1 MSVPYFNYSF
11 DSETVNSTIILNNIV
26 SHDIPVTDG
35 LYMRFEGKNYD
46 EKTKTWYDS
55 GGAGRHIPPSS
66 ITGTP
71 TIAIQGNSTNGTY
84 SRSFQVLKGTTAEFI
99 NFGNPRLEQY
109 TFFHIARY
117 GGATKQ
123 RIFTCTGSP
132 NWLAGFY
139 AGYTGVA
146 HHTTWIT
153 ASTSTFY
160 GTDFFVGCDCSNSYR
175 TNGIERFTTN
185 GTITYLPNIT
195 VNGYSGEKSD
205 FEIADVIIYNRYLS
219 LDERIQMEN
228 YLASIY
234 GITFS
239 QNLLPVTTNLYM
251 RFEAKNYNASTKT
264 WTDTGG
270 SNRHITS
277 ESVGGTPSVVTAPA
291 NANGATNKSF
301 LVVKGGTGE
310 SIVLGNAQLTNYTL
324 FFIARYGGGTR
335 GRIFTTANGTN
346 WLSGFWSA
354 ITGVAYHVGWITQDS
369 NDLHGTDFFIST
381 DCQNS
386 YRSNGVERAIA
397 TSTTTTLPVIK
408 INGWT
413 TQLSDF
419 EIAEIIIYSSVLT
432 LDQRITVENYL
443 ASIYGITISA
453 VTTSNYV
460 TPISQLPP
468 CRLGKNGVTFACWF
482 RSQNSQTAA
491 TYPRIFDFGISANKC
506 VALFIEGAVGKI
518 GLYIPDLFSNADG
531 ALGNTLILSNGPY
544 VLDNVWRHVAW
555 TISPDGTQKV
565 YINGA
570 LNYTTTRFFYP
581 QNYDFT
587 TNYIGKSNANDIF
600 FNGAIDEFKFYKSTL
615 TADEVYNLY
624 DHNNTYP
631 TITPTTTIPT
641 PYLYYNFDPS
651 GSMAGN
657 MGTYV
662 LNKGTPNQTVSP
674 NTRFAQNYQWTTCE
688 NCPIVWTASGSSF
701 MPSSTVI
708 GGRTTIYEP
717 FRIFDGSSNGGW
729 VTAAN
734 KYNLQTST
742 IGDYKGSP
750 TITTTTTNPSVG
762 TINGE
767 WLQIQSSMPLQMLS
781 YRFDSYYDNSN
792 ALACALP
799 QTYYILGS
807 NNGTTWDPIQY
818 VVNNYASSNDASS
831 NVNYTNTYTITN
843 NTVATT
849 SGNYDSIGF
858 TTIQGFSTSLN
869 YYSYFRLVVN
879 KVFGKRLGY
888 TNIQST
894 ITGATNDFLAIGD
907 WIIKFY
913 PQYYYDA
920 VLGSSGL
927 LQQSDYRIPNNQVV
941 TNARAEQYVR
951 LPTFSTDISG
961 ITFTCWFRSNN
972 NGTWARLFEFAN
984 SLLNES
990 NNNINL
996 FINNSFIG
1004 NGIRQYNYN
1013 IQNTNI
1019 VPEINDNIWR
1029 HVAWTINTNGIS
1041 TLYINGQ
1048 SVFSQ
1053 QAIYPY
1059 PINLTTNFL
1068 LKSVWNPDPSYNGAI
1083 DEFAMYKTVLSDT
1096 AINTIYDSTKT
1107 IYSYYNDGSDN
1118 QIASTYVA
1126 TPDLYYTFDT
1136 DTVRYQYLQNKATGI
1151 YDTIMSKDTIIDT
1164 TDYKIGNGSIALDG
1178 LPSTYVQLPK
1188 LSATGINGLT
1198 FACWFRSNGNFD
1210 NTPIFD
1216 FGNGLVADNISAK
1229 INRNNLTLSVN
1240 NGGISP
1246 YIYNPYFHYKFNK
1259 SDVNNYTL
1267 KNYGGGATDISGQ
1280 YDAFIGVGAS
1290 TIVDYSTINEQLIN
1304 PSTFSETTIPWIY
1317 GDIYKSGYQ
1326 SAVIKYQNNLVIM
1339 WGFTASSING
1349 SNNPNNAFRKN
1360 TSGGPP
1366 WVSSTNDY
1374 SITTGNY
1381 NANTYGIGTQWNTT
1395 ISGLVDSNNI
1405 PILNLSGEW
1414 LEIRGSPYLSM
1425 SDYRL
1430 FSYSGMSES
1439 MPRTYYIFGSNNRT
1453 TWYPIQYVTRS
1464 GGTSS
1469 RGFNNVSQVIDGFM
1483 DTNGYVTIKYTLN
1496 TNTATQTDTTDGVTS
1511 TYNGYPTSLNSYTYF
1526 RILIRQICG
1535 STTSTSY
1542 TSINRWYITFKYSP
1556 GTLST
1561 QNTQSESLI
1570 LTGADNQK
1578 ITLPAFTSGQ
1588 DGLTFSFWMRSDSNS
1603 GTKNGAK
1610 IMDLGNDSK
1619 TDNITMS
1626 VQNDSLCCD
1635 IYNNGIS
1642 SSVNS
1647 VLRMKPV
1654 FYYNFDDNTVNS
1666 ITVANLATGNLT
1678 QYGNTFITTT
1688 ESNNPYPTLA
1698 NLYNG
1703 ATVKGK
1709 VLTLSRTSTT
1719 SSSSQFL
1726 KLPTM
1731 YLDSTK
1737 GLTMGCWFRTT
1748 DTGGIYPRLFTLGA
1762 DSGTTNQIGFGMTN
1776 NRKLTVFSQ
1785 DTTFRSM
1792 DPCTEFTVNDG
1803 VWRHFIFTINGGA
1816 SGTVGATWRVYI
1828 NGVLQN
1834 RNVNNYYPT
1843 TGNRIYNYVGRSNNS
1858 GDSTFDGQISEVF
1871 MANTE
1876 LKPEE
1881 VFALYSNNS
1890 AFFYGL
1896 NDNNWRHYAWTIANN
1911 SLYNTPSNV
1920 KISNSFNPAITN
1932 STWKLYVNGVLTK
1945 TLSNMNF
1952 PNNIS
1957 RIKNY
1962 LCGSNTATDPSFNGA
1977 LDDFRMYKSVL
1988 SDADIESIYKN
1999 PSFSNMAITST
2010 MKNDNIVSNI
2020 NDNKWRH
2027 LTWSIDASA
2036 NWKVYMNG
2044 DLYSKFTGVYPN
2056 SIERYLNFFGKL
2068 SKNPDTIDSS
2078 YSTFTP
2084 NAAVATA
2091 NTWANNGVTWT
2102 SSASSFWQ
2110 TTYSHNPYRAFN
2122 TTTSATSTDYD
2133 AWHIADN
2140 TYDGYDGLYNRTDY
2154 FTYINSI
2161 GLVYGEWL
2169 QIQTSIPLVMKSYIL
2184 SSRSGFFNQ
2193 MPRRYYIVG
2202 SNDNSTWY
2210 PIQSVTRQVSGTAT
2224 ANTSVSTNT
2233 LFVSPGYYSDD
2244 NIVSNGIT
2252 ASTHVYG
2259 HPTTI
2264 NTYTY
2269 FRMIVTQN
2277 SCNVVTPTG
2286 DGRYMAI
2293 GEWNITFS
2301 TNVSKNFAGAID
2313 DFRMYK
2319 RTLND
2324 NEVLKIATI
2333 NPLFFHY
2340 RFDQSDVNGQSLANM
2355 ANGSP
2360 IYDASLST
2368 TGLINTTDF
2377 KTGNGSL
2384 ALTTDEQEYPPAPIT
2399 ADTTFIYYGSYGQGR
2414 YDVSYSSQ
2422 YGTATNE
2429 NANKVFSKA
2438 PSDTWTENQWTSST
2452 TSYTSLS
2459 SIYSTNN
2466 ALGHTGTFNT
2476 VVSGISISGEWIQL
2490 KMPNAIVLNKY
2501 MIIGET
2507 SRSMNSF
2514 VLAGSNDGNTWSLID
2529 EQRNLGVWSLTHPNC
2544 TMYFELSNKLLVYP
2558 PLNQFFNPDNEND
2571 NSFNRTI
2578 IDSSYGNG
2586 LYKATAIWSG
2596 TTTQFSGY
2604 GPFYSSLS
2612 NNDRYSRGANSFPT
2626 SKSIDGIT
2634 VYGASSTDTRINSYI
2649 IGGGEIVGWWFDIEL
2664 PYQISVEQFSFIPG
2678 IKANNIYEL
2687 VLLGSNNPTAFG
2699 VNQYTNITPYWE
2711 FVGKANILDKSENTN
2726 RVFFNT
2732 TNKKRF
2738 KIYRIAVTLTHVANN
2753 TPYVHGFQFH
2763 SYDKTAPYNH
2773 FRLIPTSI
2781 AATANATTVS
2791 HVTIRQIKYFAKPEQ
2806 YVTLP
2811 SFWTGYNGL
2820 TFAMWFKLNNVSNI
2834 SPYLTQFFGFAP
2846 SNAGIGNR
2854 YDSISL
2860 NYNTNSIRPNIFI
2873 GSTAYTL
2880 PLDLSMNDNV
2890 WRHVAWTVDRNG
2902 YWKIYINGR
2911 LVKSESKAYPSNIQ
2925 RYINYLGKTSELN
2938 TTYNLNGG
2946 LDDFRMYK
2954 SVLTDQE
2961 VMALYKE
2968 SNKLLIHYTFD
2979 KETVNGSSVGD
2990 MVGMPAQLTIANGLD
3005 FKNTIISP
3013 NSTNATTANM
3023 NGWTTTHDNRVYNWR
3038 ASASSLYIDGTWLP
3052 HFAFDTGLANT
3063 TAFLT
3068 NDTQS
3073 DNKYSTTT
3081 GVYIGLNKTNVQSLG
3096 DIGGEWL
3103 QINCDV
3109 PIVMSSYYLVGRF
3122 DRPQQLVRTH
3132 YIVGSNDGINWY
3144 PLQYSTRTGSITG
3157 SGNTGVMWTYTTA
3170 VATGSAT
3177 TPIFN
3182 VTPYSYDIVPSNSS
3196 STLVFKLN
3204 GYSYANNPYTMFRM
3218 IFTEVTNT
3226 TTNGVISLFEWQIYA
3241 YEPLPSQPIY
3251 GSEVTPTTYYS
3262 TSNVETGIWAND
3274 GVNWTSSSSSN
3285 SISLSTAN
3293 THTNTCYTTKPFNGR
3308 IGAGSNVYQFWSATG
3323 GVYTTTNVAVNS
3335 YTGIYNTLIQTVGA
3349 VLGEYLQINSN
3360 IPVQISNYFFT
3371 SRIDTTNVN
3380 AGRNLP
3386 QEYYIVGSLDGSSQ
3400 WYPIQY
3406 VKCNGGSVAN
3416 VASPQNTDIYY
3427 TTTKLGE
3434 TQTIASKVSGTSG
3447 STIDIYNYPVYA
3459 LGYYT
3464 SFRVVVKNTFGSSYG
3479 LTDTGYTGGTVNI
3492 GQWNIK
3498 FNPHIINPYNY
3509 RLGNAS
3515 LNLRASYGE
3524 FLTIPTIKTL
3534 GSDGISFSLWFSSD
3548 GTQEGSQIMELGNGY
3563 NNDNILMYISN
3574 GNLYFGINNGN
3585 SSNTVS
3591 NDTMIATKILDGN
3604 WRNIVVLIATDGT
3617 WTFYVNGQFVKT
3629 VAGVY
3634 PTDVPR
3640 YINYLGKSSVKLDPY
3655 FNGYID
3661 DFRVYRTVL
3670 TTTEIAEIYNSTST
3684 SALDANGLTGF
3695 EYNGIDFSKLYKR
3708 KYTEYAG
3715 IISTIAGGGTTR
3727 GDGGFATNAG
3737 FGAIYDMAID
3747 NSNNYIYFSF
3757 INNNYVRRIDASGI
3771 ITTVV
3776 GTGVNNSSGDG
3787 GLAIN
3792 ASVNGPSGLALDT
3805 SMNLY
3810 IAERYGNRIRKI
3822 DTTNGTISTIAGTI
3836 QPIATTTTDFSS
3848 NTVSNWVVNDISFTA
3863 SLSSTRSAL
3872 ASHKAGNLFIFTDA
3886 ANVLGIACEDNTYSA
3901 TTGAYSGK
3909 RNTTGLP
3916 ASMGL
3921 TANTLSGDWI
3931 QLFSSQ
3937 PVRMISYNLSQYNF
3951 FAGANRTTNL
3961 PQSYHILGSNDTVS
3975 WYPIQKVDCSYMSV
3989 DVSSLC
3995 PTFTYNVTT
4004 NYGAQQIGPNPS
4016 PNSIGYGAY
4025 LNYSYADNSYNYF
4038 RISFQKTF
4046 GQNGGGAGTGAPLGW
4061 GNQINIWDGS
4071 FIAIGKW
4078 AINFQADCVGT
4089 AGSYGDGML
4098 ANSAAVN
4105 NPIDIKLDSSN
4116 NIYIT
4121 EFDGRRIRKIDA
4133 SSGIITSLLGYIS
4146 PNSTAAT
4153 GKNWISNG
4161 TRWDASSSS
4170 FRTSSGNFP
4179 YLAFNNATGT
4189 DANTYSSA
4197 NTTYSS
4203 TTGITLG
4210 KYTGTVNTP
4219 VIFNSVRQI
4228 VSGEWL
4234 QIHSGTPCQF
4244 ISHSLS
4250 SWTGDTNKVGSGLP
4264 ASYTIVG
4271 SMDASSWY
4279 PIQDVSA
4286 GWASVDDT
4294 TTPGVTQTY
4303 VVSTN
4308 SSTIRYG
4315 TPNTKG
4321 DVYLTGYPTAAN
4333 YYTYFRLIGKEIFN
4347 QRFGFVSSGNWT
4359 SMFISEWN
4367 INFLGGGG
4375 YGGAPAATASSTGD
4389 LSLNGTI
4396 IGGIA
4401 GNATINGPIGLAFDT
4416 SRNLY
4421 VAENS
4426 GHRIRKLLTD
4436 PSGTISSMSPI
4447 TTICGNGTSSHT
4459 GDGRYAINA
4468 TIAKPSYLDIDSS
4481 NNILL
4486 GFDSASVTGGALTR
4500 MINGNN
4506 GIIDRIAGTGTEGF
4520 SGDGGFATNARLS
4533 NSYSARFDKNRN
4545 IYIGDNTAN
4554 NNRIRKITRQTAPLS
4569 TNLLKYGV
4577 DIANTFSPRTGIT
4590 TAQTIDGITNTNLE
4604 DNIEPIEQ
4612 QAIPAK
4618 GRVFTDNNSWVTP
4631 VNPVYVS
4638 GVSPNSLNA
4647 TSDTWTTIVGSS
4659 TITWN
4664 ARASSSNN
4672 GFDSYEAFNSR
4683 VLVSNDAWASTT
4695 NRYDTTTGNYTSNTF
4710 TYINGIGNVGG
4721 EWLQIQTSLPLSMN
4735 SYQLNSQINNL
4746 NALPKIYYI
4755 AGSNDK
4761 LTWYPIQYVNK
4772 ISNYNGI
4779 INTSSTYP
4787 VDTRTNY
4794 IDNKTGDFNETLT
4807 SDVTGYPTSNDYY
4820 IYFRIITIQNCSS
4833 ATSQASNT
4841 SIGEWTI
4848 NGTVLTN
4855 PTGWQFSA
4863 STEDTS
4869 MNANAFNAFNN
4880 STTAFWKDIC
4890 GNYNSNSGSYCDIV
4904 SPNSTAATGYSW
4916 TANGITWDASASSFR
4931 GSTNN
4936 NLPYKAFN
4944 NVSTGGDTNTFVTN
4958 GNASTSNAYNTLATN
4973 AGIYTGIV
4981 KTNVVGFAQDIS
4993 GEWLQIKASK
5003 PCQYLM
5009 HNLQS
5014 GAYLATDYLN
5024 SFLPARYY
5032 IVGSNDGST
5041 WYPIQD
5047 ISYGYASTPDTGAIA
5062 ETTQT
5067 ISMTTNTTPTYY
5079 GATGTIGYVSLAGYS
5094 TSTNYYTYFRMIIKE
5109 LFGKRMG
5116 YSSNTTDWKQTY
5128 IGEWNLTLRQGPSL
5142 TSTTF
5147 TNTLGNPYSSYSFPV
5162 PYKPSTILIPVSNF
5176 TAFSI
5181 SNDATRMVLCSFKNG
5196 NTTADYNNS
5205 TNINGAGAIFY
5216 STSTNGI
5223 DWATPIV
5230 IDTTIRGYIGAVIT
5244 NDGTR
5249 IAYCANN
5256 SSNVYIYSW
5265 PKPGTPT
5272 LLQTLTTGSVGHNQM
5287 GISRDGNILIFAGN
5301 NSSNIFFSLW
5311 NNTTNTYSPPRKTLQ
5326 SGSLSIFCADISKEG
5341 NRIVYV
5347 NEDSTRANQK
5357 VYWATWNGS
5366 NFTDGTVIST
5376 PVENTIVPR
5385 TIKFNEDAS
5394 VIYLSTGPAGTNAI
5408 YMSYFNYA
5416 TNSYSSF
5423 VSTEYIPPYITPPSD
5438 QWGITSSHN
5447 GKYIYRSGFRDT
5459 SRRNFTIFRLEL
5471 AETNVAEGEW
5481 IQVKLPYQLK
5491 LTTYSIMNRPTT
5503 AEKDD
5508 LYNEPRIW
5516 WLLGSNDGSAWNL
5529 VDYRND
5535 TASIGG
5541 TMRVFNSS
5549 VKEYYSYYRL
5559 VIAATSVTTSVSSA
5573 TLAQLFLNGIY
5584 NYTDSAITAIGTNY
5598 GNVEQILPIPGFNP
5612 TSNNFTYNGRSFI
5625 TSSSSQGSSSLTT
5638 MSPFNAFRNINSTG
5652 YVKDNNSFR
5661 WDSGYSGNGFNN
5673 AGTTL
5678 SYGQDA
5684 YDATGIYRGGTSGS
5698 TTTNYWRTNFFGG
5711 NESNTVAAATMTRN
5725 TDITVPRANIIGLSI
5740 TADNT
5745 RVVYCV
5751 YNVASQGLYFAT
5763 INSDGT
5769 WSGETSFDT
5778 TQRQYL
5784 SLSISADGSRGVFC
5798 DNANGLY
5805 YFTWT
5810 GTTYTTPIK
5819 IESNYNRNYQ
5829 HARITYDGNRVVAN
5843 VGESRAAIYFSVWNG
5858 SSFGPLTQ
5866 TLETRSFSY
5875 IGLGLSNDG
5884 NRLVYGS
5891 NTNDNSNYNNVFYSV
5906 WNGTNY
5912 TMGKQTLDTSAKTW
5926 RNFEFS
5932 NDNNI
5937 LYASTQGNTT
5947 ATLWISKYNSILD
5960 NYEPFIAV
5968 PTLTIPASLDAWP
5981 FFMSRD
5987 GNTLYCK
5994 GYNLTTLYR
6003 MSTQIYQ
6010 AAGEWIQVQTSSPLK
6025 LSNYRILSRNNDDA
6039 SVFRFDN
6046 SRIPII
6052 FYMLGSNDGTTW
6064 FLLDAQSLTTTQTS
6078 RELGS
6083 YSTSTTYATQYYTY
6097 FRLVVNKISGN
6108 GSTMSLT
6115 NVQLFGVYL

>member
-1 MSVPYFNYSF
+1 MSN
-11 DSETVNSTIILNNIV
+11 IIQNNIV
-26 SHDIPVTDG
+26 SHDMPVTDG

-55 GGAGRHIPPSS
+55 GGAGRHIPSSS

-71 TIAIQGNSTNGTY
+71 YLSIQGNSTNGTY
-84 SRSFQVLKGTTAEFI
+84 LRSFQVLKGTTAEFI

-109 TFFHIARY
+109 TFFFIARY
-117 GGATKQ
+117 GGATRA
-123 RIFTCTGSP
+123 RIFTT
-132 NWLAGFY
+132 AGVLPDFLY
-139 AGYTGVA
+139 GFQGGYSGVA
-146 HHTTWIT
+146 YHSYWIT
-153 ASTSTFY
+153 GAAGAQPTATVY
-160 GTDFFVGCDCSNSYR
+160 GTDFFIGCDCSNSFR
-175 TNGIERFTTN
+175 TNGIERVLSNSTY
-185 GTITYLPNIT
+185 TYLPNNIT
-195 VNGYSGEKSD
+195 VNGYSSEKSD

-239 QNLLPVTTNLYM
+239 QNQLPVTTNLYM
-251 RFEAKNYNASTKT
+251 RFEAKNYNASTKI

-277 ESVGGTPSVVTAPA
+277 GSVGGTPSVVTQSTYS
-291 NANGATNKSF
+291 NGATSKSF
-301 LVVKGGTGE
+301 LVVKGSTAE
-310 SIVLGNAQLTNYTL
+310 SITLGNTVLTNYTM
-324 FFIARYGGGTR
+324 FYIARYGGSSR

-346 WLSGFWSA
+346 WLSGFWTA

-432 LDQRITVENYL
+432 LDERITVENYL

-468 CRLGKNGVTFACWF
+468 CRLGTNGVTFACWF
-482 RSQNSQTAA
+482 RSQNSLTLS
-491 TYPRIFDFGISANKC
+491 YPRIFDFGISASK
-506 VALFIEGAVGKI
+506 VALYIEGAVGKL
-518 GLYIPDLFSNADG
+518 GLYIPELFSNADG
-531 ALGNTLILSNGPY
+531 VLGNTLILSNGPY

-570 LNYTTTRFFYP
+570 LNYTTTSFFYP

-587 TNYIGKSNANDIF
+587 TNYIGKSNGNDIF

-624 DHNNTYP
+624 DHHNTYP
-631 TITPTTTIPT
+631 VITPTTTIPT

-657 MGTYV
+657 LGTYV

-674 NTRFAQNYQWTTCE
+674 NTTFAQNYQWTTRE
-688 NCPIVWTASGSSF
+688 NCPIIWTASGSSF
-701 MPSSTVI
+701 MPSSTAI
-708 GGRTTIYEP
+708 GGKTTIYEP
-717 FRIFDGSSNGGW
+717 YRAFDGSSNGGW

-750 TITTTTTNPSVG
+750 AITTETTNPSVG

-767 WLQIQSSMPLQMLS
+767 WLQIQSTVPVKMFS
-781 YRFDSYYDNSN
+781 YKFDSYYDNSN
-792 ALACALP
+792 ALACVLP

-818 VVNNYASSNDASS
+818 VVNNYASTNDASS
-831 NVNYTNTYTITN
+831 NVNYTEIYTITN
-843 NTVATT
+843 NTLATT
-849 SGNYDSIGF
+849 SGNYNSIGF
-858 TTIQGFSTSLN
+858 ETIQGFSTSLN
-869 YYSYFRLVVN
+869 YYTYFRLVVN

-894 ITGATNDFLAIGD
+894 ITNDFLAIGD

-913 PQYYYDA
+913 PEYYYDA

-941 TNARAEQYVR
+941 TNAKADQYIR
-951 LPTFSTDISG
+951 LPTFSTDVSG
-961 ITFTCWFRSNN
+961 LTFTCWFRSNN
-972 NGTWARLFEFAN
+972 NATWARLFDFAN
-984 SLLNES
+984 SLLNDG

-996 FINNSFIG
+996 FINNSYIG
-1004 NGIRQYNYN
+1004 NGINQYYYP
-1013 IQNTNI
+1013 ITNTNI

-1059 PINLTTNFL
+1059 PINRTTNFL

-1096 AINTIYDSTKT
+1096 AINTIYDSTKS
-1107 IYSYYNDGSDN
+1107 IFNAYNDGSNN

-1126 TPDLYYTFDT
+1126 TPDLYYTFDS
-1136 DTVRYQYLQNKATGI
+1136 DTVRDQYLQNKATGV

-1198 FACWFRSNGNFD
+1198 FACWFRSNGNYD

-1240 NGGISP
+1240 NGAISP
-1246 YIYNPYFHYKFNK
+1246 YIYNPYFHYKFN
-1259 SDVNNYTL
+1259 SGDVTNYTL

-1280 YDAFIGVGAS
+1280 YDAFIGTGAS
-1290 TIVDYSTINEQLIN
+1290 TVVDYTIN
-1304 PSTFSETTIPWIY
+1304 TI
-1317 GDIYKSGYQ
+1317 
-1326 SAVIKYQNNLVIM
+1326 
-1339 WGFTASSING
+1339 
-1349 SNNPNNAFRKN
+1349 
-1360 TSGGPP
+1360 
-1366 WVSSTNDY
+1366 
-1374 SITTGNY
+1374 
-1381 NANTYGIGTQWNTT
+1381 
-1395 ISGLVDSNNI
+1395 
-1405 PILNLSGEW
+1405 
-1414 LEIRGSPYLSM
+1414 
-1425 SDYRL
+1425 
-1430 FSYSGMSES
+1430 
-1439 MPRTYYIFGSNNRT
+1439 
-1453 TWYPIQYVTRS
+1453 
-1464 GGTSS
+1464 
-1469 RGFNNVSQVIDGFM
+1469 
-1483 DTNGYVTIKYTLN
+1483 
-1496 TNTATQTDTTDGVTS
+1496 
-1511 TYNGYPTSLNSYTYF
+1511 
-1526 RILIRQICG
+1526 
-1535 STTSTSY
+1535 
-1542 TSINRWYITFKYSP
+1542 
-1556 GTLST
+1556 LST
-1561 QNTQSESLI
+1561 QNAQSESLI

-1588 DGLTFSFWMRSDSNS
+1588 DGLTFSFWMRSDSN
-1603 GTKNGAK
+1603 TAAKNGAK

-1688 ESNNPYPTLA
+1688 ESDNPYPTLA

-1703 ATVKGK
+1703 ATVKAK
-1709 VLTLSRTSTT
+1709 VLTLSRTSATN
-1719 SSSSQFL
+1719 SSSQFM

-1748 DTGGIYPRLFTLGA
+1748 DTGGNYPRLFTLGA
-1762 DSGTTNQIGFGMTN
+1762 GSGTTNQIGFGMTT

-1785 DTTFRSM
+1785 DTTFRSL

-1803 VWRHFIFTINGGA
+1803 VWRHFMFTINGGA

-1881 VFALYSNNS
+1881 VFALYSNNT

-1988 SDADIESIYKN
+1988 SDADIESMYQN
-1999 PSFSNMAITST
+1999 PSFSNMATTTT

-2027 LTWSIDASA
+2027 LAWSIDASA

-2044 DLYSKFTGVYPN
+2044 DLYSTLKGVYPN

-2140 TYDGYDGLYNRTDY
+2140 TSYDGYDGLYNRTTY
-2154 FTYINSI
+2154 STYINSI

-2202 SNDNSTWY
+2202 SNDNSTWHL
-2210 PIQSVTRQVSGTAT
+2210 IQSVTRQVSGTAT

-2313 DFRMYK
+2313 DFCMYK

-2377 KTGNGSL
+2377 KTGNARL

-2438 PSDTWTENQWTSST
+2438 PIDTWAGNQWRSNQA
-2452 TSYTSLS
+2452 SYTSLS

-2476 VVSGISISGEWIQL
+2476 VVSGLSISGEWIQL

-2501 MIIGET
+2501 MIIGDT
-2507 SRSMNSF
+2507 SSNMNSF

-2529 EQRNLGVWSLTHPNC
+2529 EQRNLGIWSLTYPNC

-2558 PLNQFFNPDNEND
+2558 PLNQFFNPNNNST
-2571 NSFNRTI
+2571 NSFDRTI

-2586 LYKATAIWSG
+2586 LYKATAMTSG
-2596 TTTQFSGY
+2596 TTNFQFIGY

-2612 NNDRYSRGANSFPT
+2612 TDDRYNRGVSSFPNAET
-2626 SKSIDGIT
+2626 INGIT
-2634 VYGASSTDTRINSYI
+2634 VYGASWSDNRINSYLFDST
-2649 IGGGEIVGWWFDIEL
+2649 IVKGWWFDIEL

-2699 VNQYTNITPYWE
+2699 LNQNTNTTPYWE
-2711 FVGKANILDKSENTN
+2711 IVGKANILDKSLNTN

-2738 KIYRIAVTLTHVANN
+2738 KIYRIAVTLTHAINN

-2763 SYDKTAPYNH
+2763 SYDKTPSYNH

-2781 AATANATTVS
+2781 AATANATTLS
-2791 HVTIRQIKYFAKPEQ
+2791 HITIRQIKYFAKPEQ

-2834 SPYLTQFFGFAP
+2834 SPYVTNIFEFGA
-2846 SNAGIGNR
+2846 SNAGFQDRNDYIGL
-2854 YDSISL
+2854 I
-2860 NYNTNSIRPNIFI
+2860 YNTNSFRPNIFK
-2873 GSTAYTL
+2873 GSSQSVMF
-2880 PLDLSMNDNV
+2880 LDLSMNDNV
-2890 WRHVAWTVDRNG
+2890 WRHMAWTIDTNG
-2902 YWKIYINGR
+2902 YWKFYINGR
-2911 LVKSESKAYPSNIQ
+2911 LIKSESKAYPNNVQ
-2925 RYINYLGKTSELN
+2925 RYNNYLGRGIQQN

-2990 MVGMPAQLTIANGLD
+2990 MVGTPAQLTIANGID

-3023 NGWTTTHDNRVYNWR
+3023 NGWTTTYDNRVYNWR
-3038 ASASSLYIDGTWLP
+3038 ASASSTYIDGTWLP
-3052 HFAFDTGLANT
+3052 HLAFDTNLTNT

-3068 NDTQS
+3068 NDNQS

-3157 SGNTGVMWTYTTA
+3157 SGNTGVMWTYTSPN

-3182 VTPYSYDIVPSNSS
+3182 VTPYSYDIVPANSS
-3196 STLVFKLN
+3196 STLVFKLT

-3285 SISLSTAN
+3285 SISLSTTN

-3574 GNLYFGINNGN
+3574 GNLFFGINNGN
-3585 SSNTVS
+3585 SSNTAF
-3591 NDTMIATKILDGN
+3591 NDSIIATNILDGN
-3604 WRNIVVLIATDGT
+3604 WRNIVVLISTDGT

-3629 VAGVY
+3629 VTGVY
-3634 PTDVPR
+3634 PMDVPR

-3670 TTTEIAEIYNSTST
+3670 TTTEIAEIYNSSST
-3684 SALDANGLTGF
+3684 PALDANGLTGF

-3727 GDGGFATNAG
+3727 GDGGFATNASLPG
-3737 FGAIYDMAID
+3737 TIYDMAFD
-3747 NSNNYIYFSF
+3747 NSNNYIYASF

-3776 GTGVNNSSGDG
+3776 GTGVANSSGDG

-3822 DTTNGTISTIAGTI
+3822 DTTNGTIRTIAGTM
-3836 QPIATTTTDFSS
+3836 QPIATSTTDSSS

-3863 SLSSTRSAL
+3863 SLSSTRSTGVD
-3872 ASHKAGNLFIFTDA
+3872 HKAGNLFIFTDA
-3886 ANVLGIACEDNTYSA
+3886 ANILGIACEDNSYNA
-3901 TTGAYSGK
+3901 TTGLYLGR

-3931 QLFSSQ
+3931 QLYSSQ
-3937 PVRMISYNLSQYNF
+3937 PVRMISYNLSQFNF
-3951 FAGANRTTNL
+3951 FSGANRTTNL

-4004 NYGAQQIGPNPS
+4004 NYGVQQIGPNPT

-4025 LNYSYADNSYNYF
+4025 LNYSNADNSYNFF
-4038 RISFQKTF
+4038 RISFQRTF

-4061 GNQINIWDGS
+4061 GNQINRWDGS
-4071 FIAIGKW
+4071 FVAVGKW
-4078 AINFQADCVGT
+4078 AINFQADCSGT

-4121 EFDGRRIRKIDA
+4121 EFEGRRIRKIDA

-4153 GKNWISNG
+4153 AKNWIANG
-4161 TRWDASSSS
+4161 TRWDASASS
-4170 FRTSSGNFP
+4170 FRGGTDNNFP
-4179 YLAFNNATGT
+4179 YLAFNNVAGSN
-4189 DANTYSSA
+4189 ANTYSSA

-4219 VIFNSVRQI
+4219 VIFNSGRQT

-4250 SWTGDTNKVGSGLP
+4250 PWTGDTNKVGSGLP

-4279 PIQDVSA
+4279 PIQDVSC

-4347 QRFGFVSSGNWT
+4347 QRFGFVTSANWT
-4359 SMFISEWN
+4359 TMFISEWN

-4375 YGGAPAATASSTGD
+4375 YGGAPAAPATSIGD

-4468 TIAKPSYLDIDSS
+4468 TIAKPVYLDIDSS

-4486 GFDSASVTGGALTR
+4486 GFDSASVTGGAVTR

-4506 GIIDRIAGTGTEGF
+4506 GIIDRISGTGNEGF

-4533 NSYSARFDKNRN
+4533 NAYSARFDKNRN
-4545 IYIGDNTAN
+4545 IYIGDNSAN

-4664 ARASSSNN
+4664 ARASSSTN
-4672 GFDSYEAFNSR
+4672 DLEPYEAFNSR

-4695 NRYDTTTGNYTSNTF
+4695 NRYDTTTGYYNSTNY

-4735 SYQLNSQINNL
+4735 SHRLTSQIGNP
-4746 NALPKIYYI
+4746 NAIPKIYYI

-4794 IDNKTGDFNETLT
+4794 IDIKTGDFNETLT
-4807 SDVTGYPTSNDYY
+4807 SDVTGYSTSSDYY
-4820 IYFRIITIQNCSS
+4820 TYFRMVVIQNCTSS
-4833 ATSQASNT
+4833 STSNT

-4890 GNYNSNSGSYCDIV
+4890 GNYNSNSGNYCDIV
-4904 SPNSTAATGYSW
+4904 SPNSTAATTNTW
-4916 TANGITWDASASSFR
+4916 TANGITWDANSSSFR

-4973 AGIYTGIV
+4973 AGIYTGTV
-4981 KTNVVGFAQDIS
+4981 KTPVVGFALDIS

-5024 SFLPARYY
+5024 STLPARYY

-5047 ISYGYASTPDTGAIA
+5047 ISYSYASTPDTTSAIA

-5116 YSSNTTDWKQTY
+5116 YALNAVDYKHTY
-5128 IGEWNLTLRQGPSL
+5128 ISEWNLTLRQGPSL

-5162 PYKPSTILIPVSNF
+5162 PYNPSTVLIPMSNF

-5181 SNDATRMVLCSFKNG
+5181 SNDATRMVLCSYKNG
-5196 NTTADYNNS
+5196 NTTADYNSS

-5287 GISRDGNILIFAGN
+5287 GISRDGNRLIFAGN
-5301 NSSNIFFSLW
+5301 TSSNIFFSLW

-5357 VYWATWNGS
+5357 VYWAYWNGS

-5394 VIYLSTGPAGTNAI
+5394 VIYLSTGAAGTNAI

-5481 IQVKLPYQLK
+5481 IQVKLPYKLK
-5491 LTTYSIMNRPTT
+5491 LTTYSIMNRQTI

-5573 TLAQLFLNGIY
+5573 TIAQLFLNGIY

-5661 WDSGYSGNGFNN
+5661 WDSGYGGNGFNN

-5684 YDATGIYRGGTSGS
+5684 YDATGIYRGGTAGS
-5698 TTTNYWRTNFFGG
+5698 IDTNYWKTNFYGG
-5711 NESNTVAAATMTRN
+5711 NESNTVAAATMTS
-5725 TDITVPRANIIGLSI
+5725 TQYIAPRANIIGLSI

-5745 RVVYCV
+5745 RVVY
-5751 YNVASQGLYFAT
+5751 NIFDVASQGLYFAT
-5763 INSDGT
+5763 IGSDGT
-5769 WSGETSFDT
+5769 WSGETSFDS
-5778 TQRQYL
+5778 TQRKYL
-5784 SLSISADGSRGVFC
+5784 SLSICSDGSRGVASM
-5798 DNANGLY
+5798 NAGPLY

-5810 GTTYTTPIK
+5810 GTTYTSPIQ
-5819 IESNYNRNYQ
+5819 IESIYSRYYRSVKMT
-5829 HARITYDGNRVVAN
+5829 ADGNRIVASGTIGADS
-5843 VGESRAAIYFSVWNG
+5843 VFTYHGTIYFSQWNG
-5858 SSFGPLTQ
+5858 SSFGPLIQ
-5866 TLETRSFSY
+5866 TLEIRSLFFV
-5875 IGLGLSNDG
+5875 GLGLSNDG
-5884 NRLVYGS
+5884 NRLIYGTES
-5891 NTNDNSNYNNVFYSV
+5891 ETTGTYNNVFYSV

-5912 TMGKQTLDTSAKTW
+5912 TNGKQTLDTSAKNW
-5926 RNFEFS
+5926 RNFAFS
-5932 NDNNI
+5932 NDNTI
-5937 LYASTQGNTT
+5937 LYGSTRSNTT

-5981 FFMSRD
+5981 LFMSRD

-5994 GYNLTTLYR
+5994 GYILTTLYR
-6003 MSTQIYQ
+6003 MSTQLYQ

-6025 LSNYRILSRNNDDA
+6025 LSNYRILSRNNDASDA
-6039 SVFRFDN
+6039 SNFRYDDK
-6046 SRIPII
+6046 RIPII

-6064 FLLDAQSLTTTQTS
+6064 FLLDAQSLTTTQTT

-6108 GSTMSLT
+6108 GNTMSLT